1 MTTIDVF
8 DPALCCNSGVCGAEV
23 DQDLVDFSGLVH
35 WATSRGA
42 SVERHNL
49 AQQPQDFAG
58 NPVVAELLRTNGAAA
73 LPVTLVDGQQAVT
86 GRYPTRAGAGRLGR
100 APRHHPDLTG
110 HRRRRRRRVRAGL
123 RHLLTDPPSPKGTAP
138 PCICSTTRH
147 GSCSSP
153 ARAAS
158 AKPPCPARRRSGWP
172 GRDSGCC
179 WSAPTRRPTSARSS
193 TNPSGTPSPRSPAS
207 PGCPRWRSTRRQR
220 PSPTGTASSAPSAAS
235 CPPTSWPVSR
245 NSCPGRAPPRSPR
258 STSSPRCSPT
268 RRWPASTTTSSSTPR
283 PPGTPSGC
291 CNCPARGAGSSTPTP
306 KGPPAWGRWPGWRNN
321 ASGTPTPSPNCP
333 TRPGPVWCWSPA
345 PTAAPW
351 TRPPAPTTNSPSSDS
366 RGSIWSSTASC
377 PRTKQPSTIS
387 PRPCAAASRPALAA
401 MPDTLKALPV
411 DLVTLRGQEL
421 MGIDALS
428 TLLDTDTA
436 RPRSTTTPSPPRR
449 STCPG
454 CPRWSTRS
462 PQPGTV
468 W

>member
-58 NPVVAELLRTNGAAA
+58 NPVVAELLRTDGAAA
-73 LPVTLVDGQQAVT
+73 LPVTLVDGRAAVT
-86 GRYPTRAGAGRLGR
+86 GRYPTRQELADWAGLPATTPISLGIV
-100 APRHHPDLTG
+100 
-110 HRRRRRRRVRAGL
+110 RRRRLRAGL
-123 RHLLTDPPSPKGTAP
+123 RHLLTDPPSPEKARHHHASARQPTAVPVLHRQGRRRQDLAVLRGGDPARPAGTAGAAGQHRP
-138 PCICSTTRH
+138 GVQHRPGLRPAH
-147 GSCSSP
+147 REHHHPDRRRPRPVRVGDRPAGGGPVLPGPHRRPRPRDP
-153 ARAAS
+153 AR
-158 AKPPCPARRRSGWP
+158 
-172 GRDSGCC
+172 
-179 WSAPTRRPTSARSS
+179 
-193 TNPSGTPSPRSPAS
+193 
-207 PGCPRWRSTRRQR
+207 
-220 PSPTGTASSAPSAAS
+220 
-235 CPPTSWPVSR
+235 PTSWPASR

-268 RRWPASTTTSSSTPR
+268 RRWPGRTTTSSSTPR

-333 TRPGPVWCWSPA
+333 TRPGPGWCWSPA

-366 RGSIWSSTASC
+366 PGSIWSST
-377 PRTKQPSTIS
+377 
-387 PRPCAAASRPALAA
+387 
-401 MPDTLKALPV
+401 
-411 DLVTLRGQEL
+411 G
-421 MGIDALS
+421 
-428 TLLDTDTA
+428 
-436 RPRSTTTPSPPRR
+436 
-449 STCPG
+449 
-454 CPRWSTRS
+454 
-462 PQPGTV
+462 
-468 W
+468 